1 MEEREKKINEK
12 LLELKTK
19 NAKGIDLNL
28 SSDNN
33 KHRGFFSVPGTY
45 MI

>member
-1 MEEREKKINEK
+1 MEEREKKINAK
-12 LLELKTK
+12 LLEIKAK

-28 SSDNN
+28 SSDKN
-33 KHRGFFSVPGTY
+33 KHKGFFSVPGTY